1 MKVSAELVS
10 LSNAEF
16 SFLSFILFLEKERM
30 CEHKQERGTEVER
43 ESQAGSMLS
52 AESDAGLDPMTLG

>member
-1 MKVSAELVS
+1 MKVFAELVS

-30 CEHKQERGTEVER
+30 CEHKQERGAEVER
-43 ESQAGSMLS
+43 ES
-52 AESDAGLDPMTLG
+52 